1 MLEVTKIII
10 KYFASESDT
19 FVKEEV
25 CNFEE
30 LLKWSH
36 KFIEGKKIED
46 VLYIKSK

>member
-30 LLKWSH
+30 LLKWFS
-36 KFIEGKKIED
+36 
-46 VLYIKSK
+46 